1 MLRTAYDISWKS
13 HLINK
18 SLYGSLPLVSDV
30 VRWKRLAL
38 AGHVARHDE
47 PAGRLLLWCPEAKRR
62 VGRPFV
68 TLKAIIEEE
77 TGLKGNDLLVT
88 MSNRGVWSSEFVN
101 VSPLSFGIG

>member
-13 HLINK
+13 HLTNK

-30 VRWKRLAL
+30 VRRKILAL
-38 AGHVARHDE
+38 AGNVTRHDE

-62 VGRPFV
+62 PFV

-77 TGLKGNDLLVT
+77 TGLKGTIFWLQ
-88 MSNRGVWSSEFVN
+88 
-101 VSPLSFGIG
+101 